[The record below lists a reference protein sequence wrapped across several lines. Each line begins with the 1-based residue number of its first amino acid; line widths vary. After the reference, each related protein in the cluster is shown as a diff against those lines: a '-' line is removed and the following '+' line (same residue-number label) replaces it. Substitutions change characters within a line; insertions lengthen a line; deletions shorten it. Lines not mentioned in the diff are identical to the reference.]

1 MEKQYTPSVPHH
13 YADTLTTMIT
23 RNMTP
28 IEIEALAEEIMQDTL
43 FSAADAYH
51 EAISLYPS
59 LYLAAD
65 EWDFYA
71 LCRGNDDAAPF

>member
-1 MEKQYTPSVPHH
+1 MSHAPIVPHH

-43 FSAADAYH
+43 FSEADAYL

-71 LCRGNDDAAPF
+71 LCHGNDDAQAF